1 MGDYYQSAGT
11 SAADGVCTICAGTT
25 KLAAANFKGATT
37 TCDAAVVPGGAGKTA
52 DGSKTCAAGVIADT
66 CDKDATLKVLKTAAE
81 LCPACNELAAKPTVD
96 TAAKACKACPVGKF
110 ANAVGTTGCT
120 GCANNCH
127 ECTAANVC
135 TKAVVGFF
143 LKAGASPA
151 VGVEACVAGAIAAT
165 CDKDAALKVLKTDK
179 ELCPAGNVLTATPT
193 VDTAAKACKAC
204 GVGKTA
210 KAKDTSGCADVTG
223 KCAGNAATATDL
235 ATKNENDGAG
245 DTYHFDCGC
254 PLKMVL
260 KKTASTIKFEGADA
274 AAKKVV
280 CCTAY
285 VAPPAKAPPATPA
298 KPEPVAPSPAGLSA
312 GASAT
317 TMAVSTIALS
327 AIAAIGS

>member
-1 MGDYYQSAGT
+1 MGACVGGTLAAAAFGSSTTTCVATCKLPALGYKIVKGTCGAAGQTAAADSTCTVAADTGYASAGSADNVCAASSASFTPNALAVTGCLANFYQSAGT
-11 SAADGVCTICAGTT
+11 SAADGVCTACAGTT

-37 TCDAAVVPGGAGKTA
+37 TCDDAVVPGGAGKTA

-179 ELCPAGNVLTATPT
+179 ELCPAGNVLTATPA

-204 GVGKTA
+204 PVKFFA
-210 KAKDTSGCADVTG
+210 KAKDTTGCGGCAANCD
-223 KCAGNAATATDL
+223 
-235 ATKNENDGAG
+235 E
-245 DTYHFDCGC
+245 
-254 PLKMVL
+254 
-260 KKTASTIKFEGADA
+260 
-274 AAKKVV
+274 
-280 CCTAY
+280 CT
-285 VAPPAKAPPATPA
+285 
-298 KPEPVAPSPAGLSA
+298 
-312 GASAT
+312 SAT
-317 TMAVSTIALS
+317 VCTKASVGFFLS
-327 AIAAIGS
+327 SD

>member
-37 TCDAAVVPGGAGKTA
+37 TCADAVVPGGAGKTA

-81 LCPACNELAAKPTVD
+81 LCPACNELAAKPTVY

-179 ELCPAGNVLTATPT
+179 ELCPAGNVLTATPAVDTAAKACKACPVKFFAKAKDTTGCTGCAANCDECTSATVCTKASVGFFLSSDAPAACVAGAIAATCDKDAALKVLKTDKELCPAGNVLTATPT

-210 KAKDTSGCADVTG
+210 KAKDTSGCTGCAG

-235 ATKNENDGAG
+235 A
-245 DTYHFDCGC
+245 
-254 PLKMVL
+254 
-260 KKTASTIKFEGADA
+260 
-274 AAKKVV
+274 
-280 CCTAY
+280 
-285 VAPPAKAPPATPA
+285 
-298 KPEPVAPSPAGLSA
+298 
-312 GASAT
+312 
-317 TMAVSTIALS
+317 
-327 AIAAIGS
+327 